1 MSKILHEPM
10 IVLIVILVI
19 VVILENSSNH
29 GSNST
34 IVVIVTIVSR
44 AYGSKVAGTIMRDL
58 ICLPT
63 GQGGG
68 AHPHSLAKAGLLPK
82 EEAPKQYQHWKVGE

>member
-1 MSKILHEPM
+1 M
-10 IVLIVILVI
+10 IVVVVVVVVVIVIVLVILVI
-19 VVILENSSNH
+19 VVIIENSCSR
-29 GSNST
+29 GSNCT

-68 AHPHSLAKAGLLPK
+68 AHFGVCPSHSLAKAGLLPK
-82 EEAPKQYQHWKVGE
+82 EEAPKQ